1 MSYSKIHFCGK
12 KWLPRIHGE
21 HKEENKVKTII
32 KQLLQKLNLKEKI
45 YFHLLQTIN
54 DKILLLENIL
64 IELKESISNET
75 KSTAGDKYETARA
88 MLHLEQE
95 NIIKQLWNANDQR
108 KELELID
115 ITRSSPKVSNGSL
128 ITTDKDF
135 FFISIG
141 FGKVI
146 IDSKTIIA
154 LSSKSPLGKILMEKK
169 VWDTCFY
176 ASQNYVITDIS

>member
-1 MSYSKIHFCGK
+1 
-12 KWLPRIHGE
+12 
-21 HKEENKVKTII
+21 
-32 KQLLQKLNLKEKI
+32 LNLKEKI
-45 YFHLLQTIN
+45 YIHLLQTIN
-54 DKILLLENIL
+54 DKILSLENIL
-64 IELKESISNET
+64 TELKESISNET

-95 NIIKQLWNANDQR
+95 NIIKQLWNAKDQR

-115 ITRSSPKVSNGSL
+115 ITRSSAKVSNGSL
-128 ITTDKDF
+128 ITTDKDS

-146 IDSKTIIA
+146 IDSKTVIA
-154 LSSKSPLGKILMEKK
+154 LSSKSPLGKIFMEKK

>member
-1 MSYSKIHFCGK
+1 MKLKIKIFYLFTSFFKIHFATN
-12 KWLPRIHGE
+12 LLSTFH
-21 HKEENKVKTII
+21 
-32 KQLLQKLNLKEKI
+32 QLKIKEKI
-45 YFHLLQTIN
+45 YYHLLQIIN
-54 DKILLLENIL
+54 DKILSLENIL
-64 IELKESISNET
+64 LELKESISNET

-115 ITRSSPKVSNGSL
+115 ITKTPSMVTNGSL
-128 ITTDKDF
+128 ITTDKDS

-146 IDSKTIIA
+146 LESKTIFA
-154 LSSKSPLGKILMEKK
+154 LSSKSPLGKIFMGKR
-169 VWDTCFY
+169 VGYTCSFG
-176 ASQNYVITDIS
+176 SQTYVITDIF